1 MTQNSRT
8 PKKASSP
15 QAIAAEVDKKLGRLG
30 HVASFIL
37 VNGLVVA
44 VIAFIVLHFL
54 MQSLAQEEARNMT
67 RDILRATEQS
77 LSENEKTVHS
87 LEYLYA
93 TINPGNEEETLAL
106 TDRVQKLLTGGSAIS
121 GVLWVTDRGIWRQEN
136 VRGMA
141 AHRTSYDASYGWPD
155 FPSLN
160 KQMGEAPDN
169 QITYLQD
176 LPWPAMQG
184 KVTSAANTPVG
195 LAIRSHLQD
204 GSIGILLVVTTP
216 SKIFGNAWTIQ
227 REDIASVMIQDR
239 DTGFILVNALLG
251 KEAPPADGAAPVP
264 APQAEED
271 SPLLSALGMG
281 NAPEKVNYVL
291 QLGDQ
296 FWNIAFGVR
305 PTTVSRFLGMAPLVA
320 AALILLLTALSA
332 IVAQRKYRQDMM
344 LAEMSKNLEGAHSEL
359 QSRISERDKLFHALR
374 KSEREYRAVI
384 NSVSDV
390 IFETDETGR
399 LMFLNET
406 WKKMTHREV
415 AETIGQSLFAMFEQ
429 GEQNKQRE
437 MFEELV
443 RGERQAYRSETQLN
457 LGQGSLKPVEVA
469 FSMLRMTED
478 KSLRVVGTITDIE
491 KRRRAEQ
498 AVRAAEQRYRTIF
511 ENSVSGLY
519 QIDAEGRF
527 ISANYAL
534 AEVLGYGSPDELI
547 ANVTDIGGQIYANRE
562 DHKDFVQRL
571 LFEGRVSGNEVEITR
586 RDGARRWVLQN
597 ARTVRNETGK
607 VDYYE
612 GSLWD
617 VTERREADEAMRNA
631 RIQAEISSRTRMEFL
646 ANMSHELRTPL
657 NAVIGFS
664 EIIKDEV
671 MGPLEIQVYKE
682 YAQDIYDSG
691 NYLLKI
697 ISEILEV
704 SKIETGNRDL
714 NISNFRLEKAL
725 KSCVTIMNSRIEQ
738 SGVELKIDI
747 PQELPELQAEELG
760 IKQVMLNLIGNA
772 IKFTPEGGHVKVSA
786 GLNDDGGMTI
796 DIVDDGIGMSEEEI
810 KKAMQPFGKVDTT
823 FSGMKEGTGLGL
835 TIVESLVRLHG
846 GQFQIISQKGLGTT
860 ARVILPASRLLRD
873 EGPPEVSTLY
883 TAEDAPEGEESTDPE
898 RGAADPLAAAS
909 TSGT

>member
-1 MTQNSRT
+1 LRQKTRT
-8 PKKASSP
+8 P
-15 QAIAAEVDKKLGRLG
+15 QAIQAEIDKKPGFRLG

-44 VIAFIVLHFL
+44 VIAFIALHFL
-54 MQSLAQEEARNMT
+54 MQSLRQEEARNMT

-77 LSENEKTVHS
+77 LSDNEKTVHS

-93 TINPGNEEETLAL
+93 TINPGNEQETVAL
-106 TDRVQKLLTGGSAIS
+106 TDRVQKLLTGGSAVS
-121 GVLWVTDRGIWRQEN
+121 GVLWTTDSGIWRQED
-136 VRGMA
+136 VHRSD
-141 AHRTSYDASYGWPD
+141 AHRTAYDPAYGWPD
-155 FPSLN
+155 YAGLN
-160 KQMGEAPDN
+160 KAAGDVPDN
-169 QITYLQD
+169 QIAYLQD

-184 KVTSAANTPVG
+184 KISSPANTPVG
-195 LAIRSHLQD
+195 LAIRSRLQD
-204 GSIGILLVVTTP
+204 GGTGILLVVTTP
-216 SKIFGNAWTIQ
+216 ARIFGNAWTVQ

-239 DTGFILVNALLG
+239 DTGFILVNTALD
-251 KEAPPADGAAPVP
+251 KNSADDDMTSAVTENAPPPSSPVL
-264 APQAEED
+264 D
-271 SPLLSALGMG
+271 ALGMG
-281 NAPEKVNYVL
+281 NTPEKVNYVL
-291 QLGDQ
+291 QMGDKY
-296 FWNIAFGVR
+296 WNIAFGVR

-320 AALILLLTALSA
+320 TGLIFLLTLLSA
-332 IVAQRKYRQDMM
+332 IVAQRKYRQDLM
-344 LAEMSKNLEGAHSEL
+344 LAEMSKNLEGAHTEL
-359 QSRISERDKLFHALR
+359 QSKISERDKLFHALR

-399 LMFLNET
+399 LMFMNET

-415 AETIGQSLFAMFEQ
+415 AETIGQSLFSMFVLDDQ
-429 GEQNKQRE
+429 DKQRA

-443 RGERQAYRSETQLN
+443 RGERQAYRAETQLN
-457 LGQGSLKPVEVA
+457 LGHNSLKPVEVA

-491 KRRRAEQ
+491 KRRRAEL
-498 AVRAAEQRYRTIF
+498 AVREAEQRFRTIF

-519 QIDAEGRF
+519 QIGTDGKF

-534 AEVLGYGSPDELI
+534 AEVLGYGSPDELL
-547 ANVTDIGGQIYANRE
+547 ASVDDIGGQIYLNRQ

-571 LFEGRVSGNEVEITR
+571 LFEGRVAGDEVEIKR
-586 RDGARRWVLQN
+586 RDGAHRWVVQN
-597 ARTVRNETGK
+597 ARTVRDETGK
-607 VDYYE
+607 VEYYE

-671 MGPLEIQVYKE
+671 MGPHEVKVYKE

-714 NISNFRLEKAL
+714 NVSNFRLEKAL
-725 KSCVTIMNSRIEQ
+725 KSCMTIMSSRIEQ
-738 SGVELKIDI
+738 AEVDCKIDL
-747 PQELPELQAEELG
+747 PQDLPELLAEELG

-772 IKFTPEGGHVKVSA
+772 IKFTPKGGHVVVKA
-786 GLNDDGGMTI
+786 GLEEDGSMAI
-796 DIVDDGIGMSEEEI
+796 DVVDSGIGMSDEEI
-810 KKAMQPFGKVDTT
+810 RKAMQPFGKVDTT

-846 GQFQIISQKGLGTT
+846 GTFRLSSEKGMGTT
-860 ARVILPASRLLRD
+860 ARVIMPASRVLRD
-873 EGPPEVSTLY
+873 EGGPKPSTNYDELSRQNSKTDEGKPPPEPV
-883 TAEDAPEGEESTDPE
+883 AEAAPLSVVK
-898 RGAADPLAAAS
+898 
-909 TSGT
+909 